1 MWEGGPSGVASIKR
15 VVIKNIDEWGTRLSM
30 FQAGDA
36 DYIYTPPVYRP
47 QLNPQLR
54 FDCGND
60 EASCKEV
67 NPKGY
72 IRGYRL
78 RPQPAETPLQLNWN
92 INVEGGN
99 PYLGSGQLDGS
110 GAPPDM
116 FSDIHVRRAF
126 NYCFDY
132 SAMVKDALSGEG
144 IQAQGPIIQGMI
156 GYIDGMEPPFSFDL
170 EKCAEEFK
178 LADLDKDGIPA
189 GEDTDD
195 IWNLGFYLQMTY
207 NSGND
212 TRRMSL
218 EIMKSGIEQVNP
230 KFTVQVV
237 ALPFAV
243 QMESR
248 RQGRLP
254 IVAQG
259 WVEDFHDPHN
269 WVRPFLHSQG
279 AFGRVIR
286 LPEELATQIDALIA
300 EGTSYTDPE
309 KRQVVY
315 EKLQKLATD
324 QAINVWMYQQLD
336 ANYFQTW
343 VHGFYYNPAYGNPE
357 YGWVYSLS
365 KVAP

>member
-1 MWEGGPSGVASIKR
+1 
-15 VVIKNIDEWGTRLSM
+15 
-30 FQAGDA
+30 
-36 DYIYTPPVYRP
+36 
-47 QLNPQLR
+47 
-54 FDCGND
+54 
-60 EASCKEV
+60 
-67 NPKGY
+67 
-72 IRGYRL
+72 
-78 RPQPAETPLQLNWN
+78 
-92 INVEGGN
+92 
-99 PYLGSGQLDGS
+99 
-110 GAPPDM
+110 
-116 FSDIHVRRAF
+116 
-126 NYCFDY
+126 
-132 SAMVKDALSGEG
+132 
-144 IQAQGPIIQGMI
+144 MI
-156 GYIDGMEPPFSFDL
+156 GYIDGMEPPFTFDL

-195 IWNLGFYLQMTY
+195 IWNLGFYIQMTY

-243 QMESR
+243 QLESR

-286 LPEELATQIDALIA
+286 LPEELASQIDGLIA

-309 KRQVVY
+309 KRRVVY
-315 EKLQKLATD
+315 EKLQKLTTD

-357 YGWVYSLS
+357 YGWIYSLS